1 MQGQEQ
7 EMEVD
12 VDVAQ
17 ATEASNLLQLIKQL
31 LVEKAYDGVRMLFQ
45 SAQEAERNMR
55 LLSHIAMDLYHD
67 VCFVNISDE
76 VNSQEPELFDC
87 SDELLKLLAR
97 FAPLQELMLEVMER
111 LEESS
116 SLNVFGAYLRALQVV
131 LQRQGRDK
139 PQAVE
144 WCLQSVFTRI
154 RDLPLPKY
162 LSEGYD
168 EQQARL
174 IEQNEQVEDMLAHYI
189 TVGLF
194 RQPLC
199 SEILRK
205 DVRAP
210 DQIFR
215 DCSQNRRNVF
225 ACFFIQLLGRPLA
238 LLEMS
243 HVKEDLTRTYVQQVT
258 DSLSKDA
265 SQFLGDPFL
274 LLNLVEQ
281 RARWLR
287 KLDASKGVYE
297 MSCRNV
303 FLIEEKLPLHA
314 VAMYYHSLFVGNQ
327 LPANAPRIYAPLF
340 LFETSAY
347 LAEVLLRQQ
356 EPPLQ
361 YCGLR
366 LVENLLGTLIEPVPA
381 TSLQLDVHKRFC
393 EALCKIVGYS
403 PQVALR
409 QLGLHV
415 LRQYILGFNDQGKY
429 LILKN
434 LLETLQHDGLMGY
447 LGGMYKDLVDKA
459 LSKSGPMP
467 EVYSG
472 KMFREMLLLCVCVLP
487 HDVKSDL
494 LLHSDRLCHALN
506 ILRYFAVRDKADVT
520 GFWQALPDI
529 TRILL
534 DPLGKA
540 LNFSMAHYKAYK
552 ERVERGQS
560 ASDDELMQRQ
570 LNMLAVN
577 ITNSGMAGGDG
588 DSHLPDIGRQ
598 EKLDVLASSITSLE
612 TLQSLYLR
620 ASEIIEQSS
629 RLRRNATSSDA

>member
-1 MQGQEQ
+1 MLEQ
-7 EMEVD
+7 EMEMD
-12 VDVAQ
+12 VGDPVK
-17 ATEASNLLQLIKQL
+17 ASNLLRLIKQL
-31 LVEKAYDGVRMLFQ
+31 LLEKAYDGVRMLFQ
-45 SAQEAERNMR
+45 SAQESERNTQ
-55 LLSHIAMDLYHD
+55 LLPHIAMELYHD
-67 VCFVNISDE
+67 VCSENLTDE

-87 SDELLKLLAR
+87 CDELLKLLAKY
-97 FAPLQELMLEVMER
+97 APLQELMLELMER

-116 SLNVFGAYLRALQVV
+116 SINVFGAYLRALQVV

-144 WCLQSVFTRI
+144 WSLQSIVTRLKE
-154 RDLPLPKY
+154 LPLPQY

-168 EQQARL
+168 EAQARL
-174 IEQNEQVEDMLAHYI
+174 IEQNEQVEDLLAHYI

-194 RQPLC
+194 RQPLRD
-199 SEILRK
+199 EILQ
-205 DVRAP
+205 DLQP
-210 DQIFR
+210 PFQTFR
-215 DCSQNRRNVF
+215 DCGLNRRNIF
-225 ACFFIQLLGRPLA
+225 TCFFIQLLGRPLA

-243 HVKEDLTRTYVQQVT
+243 HVKKDLTRTYVQQVT
-258 DSLSKDA
+258 KSLTQDA
-265 SQFLGDPFL
+265 TQFLGDPFY

-281 RARWLR
+281 RARWQR
-287 KLDASKGVYE
+287 KLDPSKGVYE

-327 LPANAPRIYAPLF
+327 LPPNAPRIYAPLF
-340 LFETSAY
+340 LFETIVY

-366 LVENLLGTLIEPVPA
+366 LVEHLLSTLQDSVP
-381 TSLQLDVHKRFC
+381 TSSLQLDVHKRFC

-403 PQVALR
+403 PQVSLR

-415 LRQYILGFNDQGKY
+415 LRQFILAFDDHGKY

-434 LLETLQHDGLMGY
+434 LLGTLQHDGLMGY
-447 LGGMYKDLVDKA
+447 LGGMYKDLVNKA
-459 LSKSGPMP
+459 LEESGPLP
-467 EVYSG
+467 EVFSG
-472 KMFREMLLLCVCVLP
+472 KLFQEMLLLCVCVLP

-506 ILRYFAVRDKADVT
+506 ILRYFAVRDKKDVT
-520 GFWQALPDI
+520 GFWQALPEI
-529 TRILL
+529 EKELL

-552 ERVERGQS
+552 ERVEKGQS

-577 ITNSGMAGGDG
+577 ISNSGMAGGDA
-588 DSHLPDIGRQ
+588 DSKLPDIGRQ

-620 ASEIIEQSS
+620 ASEIIEQST
-629 RLRRNATSSDA
+629 RLRRIANPSNA

>member
-1 MQGQEQ
+1 MEH
-7 EMEVD
+7 EMD
-12 VDVAQ
+12 VDVAD
-17 ATEASNLLQLIKQL
+17 AVAASNLLQLIKQL
-31 LVEKAYDGVRMLFQ
+31 LLEKAYDGVRMLFQ
-45 SAQEAERNMR
+45 SSQEAERTTR
-55 LLSHIAMDLYHD
+55 LMPHIAMDLYHD
-67 VCFVNISDE
+67 VCSGNLTDE
-76 VNSQEPELFDC
+76 VNSLEPELFDC
-87 SDELLKLLAR
+87 SDELLKLVAK
-97 FAPLQELMLEVMER
+97 FAPLQELMLELMER

-116 SLNVFGAYLRALQVV
+116 SLNVFGALLRALQVV
-131 LQRQGRDK
+131 LQRQGREK

-144 WCLQSVFTRI
+144 WSLQSVFTRL
-154 RDLPLPKY
+154 RELPLPKY

-168 EQQARL
+168 EAQARL
-174 IEQNEQVEDMLAHYI
+174 IEQNEQVEDLLAHYI
-189 TVGLF
+189 TVGIF
-194 RQPLC
+194 RQPLL
-199 SEILRK
+199 SEMLQQ
-205 DVRAP
+205 DVRSSSET
-210 DQIFR
+210 FK
-215 DCSQNRRNVF
+215 DCALNRRNILT
-225 ACFFIQLLGRPLA
+225 CFFIQLMGRPLA

-258 DSLSKDA
+258 ESLSQDA
-265 SQFLGDPFL
+265 SKCLGDPFY

-281 RARWLR
+281 RARWQR
-287 KLDASKGVYE
+287 KLDAQKGVYE

-327 LPANAPRIYAPLF
+327 LPTNVPKVYAPLF
-340 LFETSAY
+340 LFESIVY
-347 LAEVLLRQQ
+347 LSEVLLKQQ

-366 LVENLLGTLIEPVPA
+366 LVEHLLSTLADPVP
-381 TSLQLDVHKRFC
+381 TSSLQLDVHKRFC

-415 LRQYILGFNDQGKY
+415 LRQYILAFDDQGKY
-429 LILKN
+429 IILKN

-447 LGGMYKDLVDKA
+447 LGGMYKDLVDEA
-459 LSKSGPMP
+459 LKEPDPLP
-467 EVYSG
+467 EAYSG
-472 KMFREMLLLCVCVLP
+472 KQFRELLLLCVCVLP

-494 LLHSDRLCHALN
+494 LLHADRLCHALN
-506 ILRYFAVRDKADVT
+506 ILRYFAVRDKTDLT
-520 GFWQALPDI
+520 GFWQALPEI
-529 TRILL
+529 VTRLL

-552 ERVERGQS
+552 DRVEKGQS

-577 ITNSGMAGGDG
+577 ITNSGMAGGEG
-588 DSHLPDIGRQ
+588 DSRLPDIGRQ
-598 EKLDVLASSITSLE
+598 EKLEVLASSITSLE

-620 ASEIIEQSS
+620 ASEILEQSS
-629 RLRRNATSSDA
+629 RQRRNANPSEA